1 MLTHENKSNYYYIF
15 LQFRA
20 RIVYISTTQNKQY
33 FALRVIWVVFG
44 LDLVLQGCIPLPLF

>member
-1 MLTHENKSNYYYIF
+1 MKIKAIIITFFFNLGLELST
-15 LQFRA
+15 L
-20 RIVYISTTQNKQY
+20 STTQNKQY